1 MSKIQDYDLSKQDI
15 NVQDTHEEIR
25 NILNN
30 GQYEMKKITSS
41 YPNWSEGKDGVMVL
55 SVFSASRRLYI
66 SDMSATSKWSY
77 VALTELT

>member
-1 MSKIQDYDLSKQDI
+1 MTKIQDYDLSKEDT

-25 NILNN
+25 TILNT

-55 SVFSASRRLYI
+55 SVFSASRTLFI
-66 SDMSATSKWSY
+66 SDMSATNKWSY
-77 VALTELT
+77 VSLTEL